1 MQDRPS
7 DVDVSIDKE
16 AFFHKVEK
24 PEASNVGE
32 NAMTTLAQRVNTA
45 GVLPLPPGH
54 PLADSSG
61 LRDFRAALL
70 AWYDESKRDLPWR
83 GSPSLYK
90 TVVSEFMLQQT
101 RVSTVL
107 PYFERWLKSF
117 PDFATLAAA
126 PEEAVL
132 KAWEGLGY
140 YSRARNLRR
149 LAAELVALPE
159 VPEEPAAWERFPGVG
174 PYVAAAVTSITFGA
188 PAAVADG
195 NVVRVLTRLLTHDE
209 EFRDGATAQRKLRP
223 LAQTLLSPE
232 RPGDYNQ
239 AVMELG
245 ATVCHRR
252 SPLCAVCPVLSFC
265 RAGSRGDAEAFPVL
279 AKRKTERVTTR
290 RLWITRG
297 GALLLHETPADSKRL
312 SGLLELPRPEDLP
325 EDLRPRLD
333 RTSHLVTK
341 RRAIANQNIEE
352 PIHRANLPP
361 NAELPPDCTLRFVPF
376 DELPEVTLSGPHRKW
391 VEELLA
397 ANGEDK

>member
-1 MQDRPS
+1 MNLPS
-7 DVDVSIDKE
+7 D
-16 AFFHKVEK
+16 
-24 PEASNVGE
+24 
-32 NAMTTLAQRVNTA
+32 
-45 GVLPLPPGH
+45 H

-70 AWYDESKRDLPWR
+70 DWYDENKRDLPWR
-83 GSPSLYK
+83 RSPNLYK

-117 PDFATLAAA
+117 PDFASLAAA
-126 PEEAVL
+126 SEEAVL

-159 VPEEPAAWERFPGVG
+159 VPEEPAEWERFHGVG
-174 PYVAAAVTSITFGA
+174 PYVAAAVTSISFGA
-188 PAAVADG
+188 SAAVADG
-195 NVVRVLTRLLTHDE
+195 NVVRVLTRLLADE
-209 EFRDGATAQRKLRP
+209 EKYRDGATAQRKLRP
-223 LAQTLLSPE
+223 VAQTLLSTE

-252 SPLCAVCPVLSFC
+252 SPLCTACPVLSFC
-265 RAGSRGDAEAFPVL
+265 RAGRRGEAEAYPVL
-279 AKRKTERVTTR
+279 SKRKTERVTIR

-297 GALLLHETPADSKRL
+297 DSLLLHEIPADSKRL
-312 SGLLELPRPEDLP
+312 AGLLELPRPEDLP
-325 EDLRPRLD
+325 EDLRRPLD
-333 RTSHLVTK
+333 QTVHIVTK
-341 RRAIANQNIEE
+341 RRAIANQKIEE
-352 PIHRANLPP
+352 LIHRADLPP
-361 NAELPPDCTLRFVPF
+361 NAELPPNCTLCFVPF
-376 DELPEVTLSGPHRKW
+376 EELPDVTLSGPHRKW

-397 ANGEDK
+397 DQWEKGH